1 MGVKMVVLD
10 LDGTVLTSGNTLTE
24 RTLLAVKACIERGII
39 VTLATGRIFPSVL
52 PFAQELG
59 LKAPVITANGAEI
72 RSPVDG
78 KPLFTRPIPEDLA
91 REIMTFFRK
100 KGWYIQAYINDRL
113 YVEQAEERAKDY
125 GRLTFLE
132 PVPLGEGLYTLKG
145 DPVKLLSIT
154 PTTEEAVEV
163 RKAVQDRFGN
173 RLYAA
178 VSNRL
183 FVDMAHPE
191 VSKAG
196 GLRFLMDLEGIRRKE
211 TMVVGDSENDIPLFD
226 LAGFSVAMGNAR
238 QDIKE
243 RAHFVTLSND
253 DDGVAF
259 ALERYV
265 LEA

>member
-1 MGVKMVVLD
+1 
-10 LDGTVLTSGNTLTE
+10 
-24 RTLLAVKACIERGII
+24 
-39 VTLATGRIFPSVL
+39 
-52 PFAQELG
+52 
-59 LKAPVITANGAEI
+59 
-72 RSPVDG
+72 
-78 KPLFTRPIPEDLA
+78 
-91 REIMTFFRK
+91 
-100 KGWYIQAYINDRL
+100 
-113 YVEQAEERAKDY
+113 
-125 GRLTFLE
+125 
-132 PVPLGEGLYTLKG
+132 LYTLKG